1 MNEQFRSQF
10 PNEKNS
16 VKRIVGVI
24 SFMNIG
30 GAQLALFR
38 LARELRERGHNVEV
52 WSLYE
57 KTSSDIITDKIHTF
71 IKKPSLSLFEYL
83 KVYLRLVSRLKQ
95 MKPDV
100 VIGFLPLGNVFGL
113 SAAALT
119 GVPRRV
125 ASQRSPGTSYGKV
138 IRILDR
144 ILGAS
149 KAYHSVV
156 CVSEAVR
163 ASFSGYPRRYTDK
176 ISVIYNGVNW
186 TPSNLDKDSARDYF
200 SLPRDQPLIVTAGRL
215 ENEKNQ
221 IFLIKVLSEI
231 KPAYVAIAGDGKLRA
246 ALEKLAYSSGL
257 SGRISFLG
265 NLDQVSISHLLKAAD
280 IFVQPS
286 LYEGQSN
293 AMLEAMHAGLP
304 IIASDIPAH
313 RETLC
318 DEKGVL
324 AGILVP
330 PDDMQG
336 WVKAVK
342 HILNDSLYAGKLGK
356 YAMESV
362 QKRFPVKR
370 MIDEF
375 EKILTN

>member
-1 MNEQFRSQF
+1 M
-10 PNEKNS
+10 
-16 VKRIVGVI
+16 
-24 SFMNIG
+24 
-30 GAQLALFR
+30 
-38 LARELRERGHNVEV
+38 
-52 WSLYE
+52 
-57 KTSSDIITDKIHTF
+57 
-71 IKKPSLSLFEYL
+71 
-83 KVYLRLVSRLKQ
+83 
-95 MKPDV
+95 
-100 VIGFLPLGNVFGL
+100 
-113 SAAALT
+113 
-119 GVPRRV
+119 
-125 ASQRSPGTSYGKV
+125 
-138 IRILDR
+138 
-144 ILGAS
+144 
-149 KAYHSVV
+149 
-156 CVSEAVR
+156 
-163 ASFSGYPRRYTDK
+163 
-176 ISVIYNGVNW
+176 NW